1 MLVGSQL
8 AQSFSNFFIFSLDAS
23 ALRETEQGVFSL
35 HIHMDGTQ
43 NAVVS
48 IFSIMCVQ
56 KFTITFSSLCL
67 HFVRVLCLAQLAV
80 RTQRKLAALLLIAAL
95 TSSMFMVC

>member
-43 NAVVS
+43 NAVS
-48 IFSIMCVQ
+48 QFSV
-56 KFTITFSSLCL
+56 
-67 HFVRVLCLAQLAV
+67 
-80 RTQRKLAALLLIAAL
+80 
-95 TSSMFMVC
+95 

>member
-43 NAVVS
+43 NVV
-48 IFSIMCVQ
+48 FSIMCVQ

-67 HFVRVLCLAQLAV
+67 HFVRVLCLVQLAV

>member
-8 AQSFSNFFIFSLDAS
+8 APVVFQFFSFSVLMPVHCGKPDRVCFLYI
-23 ALRETEQGVFSL
+23 
-35 HIHMDGTQ
+35 
-43 NAVVS
+43 S
-48 IFSIMCVQ
+48 IWIAPKCSIMCVQ

-95 TSSMFMVC
+95 TSSTFMVC